1 MECLPD
7 LTRLSL
13 QPTSADLL
21 FNDPRDEHEMPATGM
36 HMPGDWKHGKSQAD
50 AKAEIVQPG
59 VSPFGRLTDLER
71 ELLVVLAKRGFVAFR
86 RDNDH
91 VNGKPRMYLVEW
103 VWRTRDFRLRIGD
116 NDPVW
121 DADWVKQH
129 ISQTAR
135 PTITIE
141 KFKVHNLSVISEDGL
156 RYALNIT
163 KHRLGARFNTATQL
177 WEIRAFHYANGA
189 MQHDLDLLVD
199 RTTVFEKDVMN
210 RLTQERQV
218 QYQVRENARAAR
230 VLEEKKEEEERKKA
244 VMALKKA
251 EYEKRRQVEAEIEAE
266 RVATE
271 AAKQRERERL
281 RAAEAVEAAR
291 RRQEAERAWEELVQ
305 KIINGGELSDED
317 RLWFAASFDRRPQ
330 EADAALTQAVSEFY
344 GRVYNARLG
353 RDQVESN
360 AVHVELSSFRLIQLE
375 SYLLGVANALT
386 QDVVELFEAKN
397 MHAHEDCDRMTGTAK
412 RLVHLP
418 AAQPQ
423 SDAAAAAGQPPR
435 TIPVIVRAT
444 THPSSIINNP
454 SPPKSAEAAVVFTM
468 RIASKCD
475 GADALETSTPEE
487 RELYRQAVAY
497 GMVEVGHYKRQFKA
511 AAPDA
516 YYTSSNISSP
526 NTVRAMLE
534 GLWRRYWLHTFGES
548 GPDGPASAQTANQ
561 RLFERASALIG
572 ENPVNAQRGVAEL
585 NAVPPSSSAAGA
597 AESGC
602 EE

>member
-13 QPTSADLL
+13 QPSSAELL
-21 FNDPRDEHEMPATGM
+21 FNDPRDEHEMPAIGM

-50 AKAEIVQPG
+50 AKAEIVVPG

-71 ELLVVLAKRGFVAFR
+71 ELLVVLAKRGYVAFR
-86 RDNDH
+86 RVDDH
-91 VNGKPRMYLVEW
+91 INGKPLMYLVEW
-103 VWRTRDFRLRIGD
+103 VWRTRTFHTRISD

-121 DADWVKQH
+121 DADWVQQH
-129 ISQTAR
+129 LSQTAR

-141 KFKVHNLSVISEDGL
+141 KFKVHNLSVTSEDGL

-189 MQHDLDLLVD
+189 MQYDLDLLVD

-210 RLTQERQV
+210 RLTQERHI
-218 QYQVRENARAAR
+218 QYQVRENARQAA
-230 VLEEKKEEEERKKA
+230 LAEQQKEEEERKKA
-244 VMALKKA
+244 VMALKQA

-266 RVATE
+266 RVAAE

-281 RAAEAVEAAR
+281 RAAEVAEAAR
-291 RRQEAERAWEELVQ
+291 RRQEAERAWLELVN
-305 KIINGGELSDED
+305 KIINGGELTDED

-344 GRVYNARLG
+344 GREYNARLG

-360 AVHVELSSFRLIQLE
+360 AVHVELTSFRLIQLE

-386 QDVVELFEAKN
+386 RDVVKLFEANN
-397 MHAHEDCDRMTGTAK
+397 MHAHEDCDKMTGMAK

-418 AAQPQ
+418 AAQPP
-423 SDAAAAAGQPPR
+423 SAAGQPPR
-435 TIPVIVRAT
+435 TIPVIIRAT

-454 SPPKSAEAAVVFTM
+454 SPPKTAEAAVSFTM

-475 GADALETSTPEE
+475 GEDALQTSTPEE
-487 RELYRQAVAY
+487 REMYRQAVAY
-497 GMVEVGHYKRQFKA
+497 GMVEVGHYKRQFK
-511 AAPDA
+511 PENPGA
-516 YYTSSNISSP
+516 YFTPSKVASP

-534 GLWRRYWLHTFGES
+534 GLWRRYWLHTFGAG
-548 GPDGPASAQTANQ
+548 GPDGPASAQAANQ
-561 RLFERASALIG
+561 ALFQQASALIAAD
-572 ENPVNAQRGVAEL
+572 PVNAPTGVAEL
-585 NAVPPSSSAAGA
+585 NPVPASSAAAGA
-597 AESGC
+597 AASGC